1 MGASWSRR
9 WRWRLVVDELAARRA
24 VGSKADLIKQ
34 VEAMN
39 RVIENMAT
47 QHVTWEDM
55 DGNTW
60 HPDWCRECRVSVL
73 LALLWKVMTDKSGG
87 LQRRVDD
94 RTATD

>member
-1 MGASWSRR
+1 M
-9 WRWRLVVDELAARRA
+9 DELAERRA
-24 VGSKADLIKQ
+24 VGSKVDLIKQ

-55 DGNTW
+55 EGNVY

-73 LALLWKVMTDKSGG
+73 LALLWKVMTEKSGD
-87 LQRRVDD
+87 LSRRVDD
-94 RTATD
+94 RT